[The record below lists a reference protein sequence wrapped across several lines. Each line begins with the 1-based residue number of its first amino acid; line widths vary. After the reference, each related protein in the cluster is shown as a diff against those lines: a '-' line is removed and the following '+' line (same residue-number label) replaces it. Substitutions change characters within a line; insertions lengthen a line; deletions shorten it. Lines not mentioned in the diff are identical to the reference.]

1 LIEAGGTRRRGR
13 GQRLLYW
20 FRTPPGVRVG
30 RTPIDEEAM
39 RLLEQ
44 NNPDVQ
50 FDWARLLKEAAPDPA
65 PRRDRERDERDLR
78 IRERRERRDQRGTPR
93 SQQERPPQTSAAA
106 APPMMPP
113 SPESAAEQAIADR
126 RAAEHAEYAERQRTA
141 AEHAEYAERGRT
153 AAAYTAA
160 EHAEYADRERTAAEY
175 TEYADTEGTAAQHA
189 EYAGTAA
196 DVAGTSESAA
206 ATTEPSTPASERL
219 GVGGVQRLRSRYQ
232 DILTRL
238 AQKEDLEEPVRIELK
253 RSAERLNPDA
263 WRTPEEVAAALEG
276 YEAVFE
282 YLRSVVGRHSRRAK

>member
-1 LIEAGGTRRRGR
+1 
-13 GQRLLYW
+13 
-20 FRTPPGVRVG
+20 
-30 RTPIDEEAM
+30 
-39 RLLEQ
+39 
-44 NNPDVQ
+44 
-50 FDWARLLKEAAPDPA
+50 
-65 PRRDRERDERDLR
+65 
-78 IRERRERRDQRGTPR
+78 
-93 SQQERPPQTSAAA
+93 
-106 APPMMPP
+106 MMPP
-113 SPESAAEQAIADR
+113 SPDSAAEQAIADR

-153 AAAYTAA
+153 AAAQAAA

-175 TEYADTEGTAAQHA
+175 TEYADTEGTAAEYAGSIRTAAEHA